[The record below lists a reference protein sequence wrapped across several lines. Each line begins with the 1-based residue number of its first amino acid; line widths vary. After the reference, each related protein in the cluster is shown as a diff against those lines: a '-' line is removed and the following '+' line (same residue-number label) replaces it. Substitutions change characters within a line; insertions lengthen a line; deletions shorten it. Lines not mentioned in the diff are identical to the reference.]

1 MNKSIIQNEFT
12 FKAVRSSGPGGQHVN
27 RVSSKVVLSFNVVDS
42 EGLREEEKE
51 LLLVKLASR
60 LTQDNVLILSCDET
74 RSQFKNKLKVIERC
88 FQILK
93 QGLYKEKKRKP
104 TKPSK
109 SSIRRVKENKKK
121 RSDIKKSRRK
131 PGLD

>member
-1 MNKSIIQNEFT
+1 MNKSIIQNEFI

-60 LTQDNVLILSCDET
+60 LT
-74 RSQFKNKLKVIERC
+74 
-88 FQILK
+88 
-93 QGLYKEKKRKP
+93 
-104 TKPSK
+104 
-109 SSIRRVKENKKK
+109 
-121 RSDIKKSRRK
+121 
-131 PGLD
+131 